1 MGIFKKRN
9 TIKLPDG
16 KLKEIIEKCNRYGL
30 DTFVMF
36 ASNNCEY
43 CSPYAIMPNG
53 KRRIYSISGK
63 DKRYSPM
70 TSIPL
75 ELAVSKCPKCNKFL
89 SYGIYDKKV
98 HNF

>member
-1 MGIFKKRN
+1 MGILKKRN

-16 KLKEIIEKCNRYGL
+16 KLKEVINKCKRYGL

-36 ASNNCEY
+36 TSNSCDY
-43 CSPYAIMPNG
+43 CSSYSLLSDG

-63 DKRYSPM
+63 DKRYTPM

-75 ELAVSKCPKCNKFL
+75 DLAVSKCPKCNKFL

-98 HNF
+98 NSF